1 MECVLNCGIQSG
13 ETLGLSPAQ
22 HLVSIS
28 MCYGKENVKVDVKPT
43 ATITGLKNLLY
54 SVLVQPLLDG

>member
-13 ETLGLSPAQ
+13 EALGLSPAQ
-22 HLVSIS
+22 HLMSIS
-28 MCYGKENVKVDVKPT
+28 MCYGKETVKVDVKPT

>member
-28 MCYGKENVKVDVKPT
+28 MCYGKETVKVDVKPT
-43 ATITGLKNLLY
+43 ATITGLTNLL
-54 SVLVQPLLDG
+54 